1 MVAFAMILG
10 SFMLCCVGLCPL
22 FLFGGLVISAGP
34 TAVQN
39 VWSRLVVLMVFL
51 PVVRIG
57 EAANPGPEDAMFVL
71 GIANP
76 SGLRSKAPFVATQMA
91 HGDIWAFSETH
102 LCSRGLSFFN
112 AGLKFANA
120 PFAPML
126 GGYPVP
132 VSKDN
137 TGAWKGVGVLSKTPV
152 RHIPQD
158 WPKEVAQS
166 SRIMV
171 MTHDVL
177 CGSGLADW
185 CCSLW
190 GTR

>member
-1 MVAFAMILG
+1 MGAFAMILG
-10 SFMLCCVGLCPL
+10 MFMLCCVGLCPF
-22 FLFGGLVISAGP
+22 FLFGGLVISAGS

-71 GIANP
+71 VIANP

-102 LCSRGLSFFN
+102 LCSRELSSLN

-137 TGAWKGVGVLSKTPV
+137 TGAWKGLVFCP
-152 RHIPQD
+152 RHLFGIFP
-158 WPKEVAQS
+158 
-166 SRIMV
+166 RIGRKK
-171 MTHDVL
+171 L
-177 CGSGLADW
+177 PNLPESW
-185 CCSLW
+185 S
-190 GTR
+190 